1 MRKADKKVSQLDIT
15 LSRFFKFI
23 QENLPEWIS
32 QFKIINCYTIRDA
45 DNVLRLPSTDIN
57 RKKRKWYMIDSYCG
71 NKWDSWMAWY
81 GTKKRQELNNGW
93 WDMEP
98 RKL

>member
-45 DNVLRLPSTDIN
+45 DNVLRLPSTE
-57 RKKRKWYMIDSYCG
+57 KRESDTWLIHMVKTNEIADWYDTG
-71 NKWDSWMAWY
+71 
-81 GTKKRQELNNGW
+81 
-93 WDMEP
+93 P
-98 RKL
+98 RKDKN